1 MAKSRSHKDNGLLF
15 VDLRKKKIIQFLK
28 NWRPIILL
36 NTVYEITSSFI
47 AARLKTV
54 LPKVI
59 SDDQKGFW
67 KGRYIGET
75 IRL

>member
-1 MAKSRSHKDNGLLF
+1 MGSTVAKCRSHKDKGYTQ
-15 VDLRKKKIIQFLK
+15 RWKRSKTIE